1 MAKTANKIKRAAQ
14 PVPQDG
20 DEVSDAIYRIGEHQ
34 REIARLETAYKD
46 QLAALKAEFE
56 LKCQPHNEEIKAL
69 ADGVHA
75 YCEAHRSELTDEG
88 KRKFAKFASGEVAW
102 RLNPP
107 KVVVKRGVSLETLLE
122 LLKARGLARLIRS
135 KEELNKEAV
144 LAEPDVLATC
154 KELSI
159 EQAEQFA
166 IKPAES
172 EVETVV

>member
-1 MAKTANKIKRAAQ
+1 MAKTATKIKREAL
-14 PVPQDG
+14 PVPQDA

-34 REIARLETAYKD
+34 REIARLETAMKD
-46 QLAALKAEFE
+46 QVAALKAAFE
-56 LKCQPHNEEIKAL
+56 LQCQPHADEIKAL

-75 YCEAHRSELTDEG
+75 YCEAHRTELTENG

-107 KVVVKRGVSLETLLE
+107 KVVTKRGIGLETILE

-144 LAEPDVLATC
+144 LMEPDAIAGF
-154 KELSI
+154 KEIGI
-159 EQAEQFA
+159 EQSEQFVV
-166 IKPAES
+166 KPAES
-172 EVETVV
+172 DAEAVV